1 MKKIIAEKVC
11 EAVSLDFKRRKI
23 THEKAAKA
31 IGKSKAVVD
40 NQISGKKPF
49 SKAMAELFA
58 KAFGY
63 NTQFLLYGEGE
74 LRSAPALSL
83 NKLKIYISG
92 KISGH
97 EARARKQFAEAQQR
111 LTAAGY
117 DTVNPFDN
125 GLKDDDPWEKH
136 LAVDIIDLLACDGIC
151 QLPGWEDSRGARL
164 EAEVARTKGIPFISF
179 R

>member
-1 MKKIIAEKVC
+1 
-11 EAVSLDFKRRKI
+11 
-23 THEKAAKA
+23 
-31 IGKSKAVVD
+31 
-40 NQISGKKPF
+40 
-49 SKAMAELFA
+49 MAELFA

-74 LRSAPALSL
+74 LRSDPALSL
-83 NKLKIYISG
+83 KKDRLKIYISG
-92 KISGH
+92 KISGQ
-97 EARARKQFAEAQQR
+97 EARARKQFAEAELR